1 MRRTGRVII
10 VFFLVFFCMAGLWLF
25 QSFRESR
32 VVKTKKEYRNVYIT
46 DVKQQKVEGIWR
58 GQKKTWQLRSAVSK
72 EKISGVADLIEEQGK
87 VVKVRKKPD
96 MIQGKIL
103 RIMDKKLQIEN
114 YGFVSLD
121 AEFCVYHLK
130 SDGIVTPGEVSELS
144 VGESEAKY
152 VAASGKIC
160 AVLLYEQK
168 EKTANIRVILQNDK
182 NHSYDFSSVTLSG
195 TTGYTVVAG
204 KKKTHFDAS
213 KKQKLTAQNVTEH
226 IVVIPDTGGKI
237 RVESVNKQYGHPEYR
252 GIFEIDLVDKALHII
267 NELPLEE
274 YLYSVVPSEMP
285 TEYQKEAL
293 KAQAV
298 CARSYAIKQMAGKR
312 LAALGAHVDDSVA
325 FQVYNNLREDAASI
339 AAVNETKGQ
348 VVFAENQ
355 VAETYFY
362 SVSAGVSAGIKEV
375 WFAKKDRSY
384 LMPCVLLGDSRKT
397 LDLQTTDNLAN
408 LKEEASMLSIHADE
422 DKNIN
427 DLQLKKP
434 IEIVSKDETKS
445 YDTNSPWYR
454 WRTTVS
460 EKQLQQ
466 FISEKI
472 KSRYEKNPTQ
482 IQTKQ
487 KDGTFFSTGQTEL
500 GEIKKVEILK
510 RGKSGVAVMAQITGS
525 KNTLRIYTEYNLRN
539 LFGGE
544 KLIYLRKDK
553 KEVSGLSC
561 LPSGYFTI
569 EKKGDSYI
577 FTGGGYGHGV
587 GMSQNGANQM
597 AAQGKKCEEILKFYF
612 LGSILQY
619 QKSV

>member
-1 MRRTGRVII
+1 M
-10 VFFLVFFCMAGLWLF
+10 
-25 QSFRESR
+25 
-32 VVKTKKEYRNVYIT
+32 
-46 DVKQQKVEGIWR
+46 
-58 GQKKTWQLRSAVSK
+58 
-72 EKISGVADLIEEQGK
+72 
-87 VVKVRKKPD
+87 
-96 MIQGKIL
+96 
-103 RIMDKKLQIEN
+103 
-114 YGFVSLD
+114 D

-160 AVLLYEQK
+160 AVLLYERA
-168 EKTANIRVILQNDK
+168 EKTAKIRVILQNEK
-182 NHSYDFSSVTLSG
+182 NHSYDFPNVCFSA

-397 LDLQTTDNLAN
+397 LDLQ
-408 LKEEASMLSIHADE
+408 KEADFS
-422 DKNIN
+422 KF
-427 DLQLKKP
+427 L
-434 IEIVSKDETKS
+434 KDETKS
-445 YDTNSPWYR
+445 YDANSPWYR